1 MIAYEVVEH
10 GRPLQARLRD
20 TPRATGR
27 QVVVR
32 VTHSGLCHSDVHLW
46 HGYFDLG
53 DGNKASLSD
62 RGIVPPLVLGHEPL
76 GIVVDAGPLA
86 EGVSIGDKRVVYPW
100 LGCGDCWACEKGLT
114 TLCVA
119 PKALGV
125 ARPGGFATHLLVP
138 DARYL
143 VDPAGIDDAFAAT
156 LACSGV
162 TTYSAVNKV
171 LPRTHDGDWIAV
183 IGCGGLGLLAISVL
197 RALGFTRIVACDLDD
212 AKLRAAVEQGAAK
225 TLRTDRPDAS
235 AALSEATAGR
245 LAGAIDFVGASSTF
259 QIAYPAL
266 RRGGAY
272 VLVGLHGGSV
282 KVPLPPVIQR
292 GVSIL
297 GSFVGTLDELVA
309 VMDLARTGRLRPVPL
324 TLREPADLTE
334 AIEALDAGRHLGRT
348 VFDFRSIP
356 TEP

>member
-10 GRPLQARLRD
+10 GRPLQAKLRE
-20 TPRATGR
+20 TPRAMGR

-32 VTHSGLCHSDVHLW
+32 ITHSGLCHSDVHLW
-46 HGYFDLG
+46 RGYFDLG
-53 DGNKASLSD
+53 DGEKASLSD

-76 GIVVDAGPLA
+76 GVVVDTGPLV
-86 EGVSIGDKRVVYPW
+86 EGVGIGDKRVVYPW

-114 TLCVA
+114 TLCVT
-119 PKALGV
+119 PKAIGI
-125 ARPGGFATHLLVP
+125 ARPGGFSTHLLVP

-143 VDPAGIDDAFAAT
+143 VDSSGIDDAFAAT
-156 LACSGV
+156 LACSGI

-171 LPRTHDGDWIAV
+171 LPRTYEGDWIAV
-183 IGCGGLGLLAISVL
+183 IGCGGLGLLAISIL

-212 AKLRAAVEQGAAK
+212 EKLKAALEQGAAK
-225 TLRTDRPDAS
+225 TLRTDQQGADAEL
-235 AALSEATAGR
+235 AAIAPGR

-259 QIAYPAL
+259 KIGYSAL

-272 VLVGLHGGSV
+272 VLVGLHGGAV
-282 KVPLPPVIQR
+282 RLPLPPVVQR

-297 GSFVGTLDELVA
+297 GSFVGTQDELVA
-309 VMDLARTGRLRPVPL
+309 VMDLARTGRLAPVPL
-324 TLREPADLTE
+324 TLRPPADLTE
-334 AIEALDAGRHLGRT
+334 AIEALEAGRSIGRT
-348 VFDFRSIP
+348 VIDFRSPP